1 MKHRIFIFATA
12 VILSCGFAGAYVVHR
27 KSNCVE
33 GEEYAYLIKGQVDR
47 EKAVW
52 ENHYANLCGVLAQ
65 MDEITEYH
73 VLPETLAE
81 YEENNKTISVSVKAV
96 DESESKRMELEN
108 AITAFVDGINYYE
121 DVVVEVCH

>member
-12 VILSCGFAGAYVVHR
+12 VILSCGFVGAYVVHR

-33 GEEYAYLIKGQVDR
+33 GEEYAYLITGKVDR

-52 ENHYANLCGVLAQ
+52 ESLYANLCGVLAQ

-81 YEENNKTISVSVKAV
+81 YEENNKTISVFVKTV
-96 DESESKRMELEN
+96 DESKRMELEN
-108 AITAFVDGINYYE
+108 AIAAFVDGINYYE
-121 DVVVEVCH
+121 NVVVEVRP